1 MQDYVDD
8 MLEEASL
15 EYLLDIDDE
24 AYADSDEA
32 LF

>member
-15 EYLLDIDDE
+15 EHLLELDE
-24 AYADSDEA
+24 DE
-32 LF
+32 LDEVHF